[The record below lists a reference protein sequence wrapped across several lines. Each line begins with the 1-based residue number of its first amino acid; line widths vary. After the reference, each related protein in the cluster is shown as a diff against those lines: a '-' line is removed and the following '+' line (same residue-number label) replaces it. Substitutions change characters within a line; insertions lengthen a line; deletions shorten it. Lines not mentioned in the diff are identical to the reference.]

1 MAWQPGGQMD
11 ELFRFNDI
19 IVTPRV
25 VRFGGISYQV
35 PNISSVVIYDRRKM
49 NTLALFLLILAVIV
63 GLIAAFFY
71 DGNPDYALWAGA
83 AAPAIFVFGI
93 IVQNI
98 WPVHEYRLQ
107 MKMNSGEVQPLTT
120 VDRAAA
126 YDLKAA
132 IEATF
137 DRPRAA

>member
-1 MAWQPGGQMD
+1 MD

-19 IVTPRV
+19 IVTPKV

-35 PNISSVVIYDRRKM
+35 PNISSVAIYDRRKM
-49 NTLALFLLILAVIV
+49 NTLALFLLVLGVIV

-71 DGNPDYALWAGA
+71 ERNPDYALWAGV
-83 AAPAIFVFGI
+83 AAPAILLLGI
-93 IVQNI
+93 VVQNI

-120 VDRAAA
+120 VDRAAI

>member
-1 MAWQPGGQMD
+1 MD

-25 VRFGGISYQV
+25 VRFGGVSYQV
-35 PNISSVVIYDRRKM
+35 SNISSVVIYDKRKM
-49 NTLALFLLILAVIV
+49 NTLALFLLVLGVIV

-71 DGNPDYALWAGA
+71 ERNPDYALWAGV
-83 AAPAIFVFGI
+83 AAPGILVLGI

-120 VDRAAA
+120 VDRAAV

-137 DRPRAA
+137 DRPKAA

>member
-1 MAWQPGGQMD
+1 MD

-25 VRFGGISYQV
+25 VRFGGVSYQV
-35 PNISSVVIYDRRKM
+35 SNISSVVIYDKRKM
-49 NTLALFLLILAVIV
+49 NTLALFLLVLGVIV

-71 DGNPDYALWAGA
+71 ERNPDYALWAGV
-83 AAPAIFVFGI
+83 AAPAILVLGI

-120 VDRAAA
+120 VDRAAV

-137 DRPRAA
+137 DRPKAA